1 MAADPTTEAALAVTS
16 GMATVIVATL
26 GVPPSTLLAVGCG
39 AGFGML
45 ATESQ
50 SRGRAVLRFMLTI
63 MAGAMISSLL
73 AREVFGGDE
82 QWRNVIGVAVGLTF
96 PAIKERAMM
105 LAPQALDFLL
115 KKFGVE
121 VEK

>member
-1 MAADPTTEAALAVTS
+1 VADPTTDAALALAS
-16 GMATVIVATL
+16 GMATVTVTVL

-50 SRGRAVLRFMLTI
+50 SRGRAVATFALTTI
-63 MAGAMISSLL
+63 AGAMISSLL
-73 AREVFGGDE
+73 AREAFGGDE

-96 PAIKERAMM
+96 PAVKERAM
-105 LAPQALDFLL
+105 LVAPLVLDAVL
-115 KKFGVE
+115 KRLGVGGD
-121 VEK
+121 K